1 MAIFHSHIKII
12 TRGKGKSAVAAA
24 AYRAGERIKNEYDG
38 ITSDYTRK
46 RGIVYTEILLP
57 EHAPTEY
64 LNRAVLWNAVEKIE
78 KADNS
83 QLAREL
89 DIALPAEFT
98 RQQNIALAREYVK
111 NTFVSAGMCADLCVH
126 DKDDG
131 NPHMHIIL
139 TMRPINENGKW
150 DGKQKKEYILDNDG
164 NKIYDPGVLLC
175 GVGTFAYFEVAIPG
189 GWVAFSILVLAPSLC
204 S

>member
-57 EHAPTEY
+57 HHAPTEY

-89 DIALPAEFT
+89 DIALPSELT
-98 RQQNIALAREYVK
+98 REQNISLACEYVK
-111 NTFVSAGMCADLCVH
+111 NAFVSAGMLQ
-126 DKDDG
+126 
-131 NPHMHIIL
+131 L
-139 TMRPINENGKW
+139 
-150 DGKQKKEYILDNDG
+150 YILM
-164 NKIYDPGVLLC
+164 V
-175 GVGTFAYFEVAIPG
+175 
-189 GWVAFSILVLAPSLC
+189 SILVHSIGTVHIFVLVIVGIVILKI
-204 S
+204 